1 MVMLW
6 IANP

>member
-6 IANP
+6 

>member
-6 IANP
+6 VF